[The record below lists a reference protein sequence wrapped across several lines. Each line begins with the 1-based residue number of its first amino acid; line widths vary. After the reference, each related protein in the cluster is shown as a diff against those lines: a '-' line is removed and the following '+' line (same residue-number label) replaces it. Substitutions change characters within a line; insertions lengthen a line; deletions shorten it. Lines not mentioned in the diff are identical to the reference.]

1 MLEKILQDKS
11 IILKTIYV
19 LIIVNIGNVTS
30 LLIQIMLSRTISIES
45 FSFFYSSIALISLC
59 ASPIISQHLI
69 IQENISLL
77 NNNDNYKKY
86 YINKLYKIFSL
97 FIVGYFVF
105 FLVFYEEIQSYL
117 NYFQNIT
124 YFKLFGILIFVLISL
139 VPSSFLISQKKYS
152 LPSKIFTILD
162 IFRLIVLF
170 IYLYFFDG
178 ENIDFVINIQL
189 FFVGLIFFFNHF
201 FMSKSLKLPPEKMKQ
216 NFNSVSKNSKIAI
229 YSMIFPIILQLDIVI
244 VTYLFD
250 SVLTSKYI
258 VVSTISKII
267 YFFFG
272 SIYPIIFNEFLDK
285 IKKIKIG
292 LVLFYI
298 SSIIIGGLIIT
309 IGGKYFIILT
319 YDQNFHSSANL
330 IYLICPSI
338 ILLSL
343 SNIACSYLIAEKSYN
358 FVKYLT
364 TTVLIFVLTT
374 IYITKSIELFVLI
387 FFSMCLIIFLI
398 SILNLIKLNLKK

>member
-1 MLEKILQDKS
+1 MLEKILQDKG

-30 LLIQIMLSRTISIES
+30 LLIQIMLSRTISIEN

-86 YINKLYKIFSL
+86 YINKLYKFFSL
-97 FIVGYFVF
+97 FIIGYFVF
-105 FLVFYEEIQSYL
+105 FLVFYDEIQSYL
-117 NYFQNIT
+117 NNYQDIT
-124 YFKLFGILIFVLISL
+124 YLKLFGILIFVLISL

-162 IFRLIVLF
+162 ILRLIVLF
-170 IYLYFFDG
+170 IYFYFFDG
-178 ENIDFVINIQL
+178 ESIDFVINIQL
-189 FFVGLIFFFNHF
+189 FFVSLIFFFNHF
-201 FMSKSLKLPPEKMKQ
+201 FMSKSLKLPPKKIKQ
-216 NFNSVSKNSKIAI
+216 NINSVSKNSKIVI
-229 YSMIFPIILQLDIVI
+229 YSMIFPVILQLDIVI

-250 SVLTSKYI
+250 SILTSKYI
-258 VVSTISKII
+258 VVSTISKIV

-298 SSIIIGGLIIT
+298 LSIIIGGLIIT

-343 SNIACSYLIAEKSYN
+343 SNIACSYLIAEKSYS
-358 FVKYLT
+358 FVKYLIT
-364 TTVLIFVLTT
+364 IVLIFVLIT
-374 IYITKSIELFVLI
+374 IYVTKSIELFVLI
-387 FFSMCLIIFLI
+387 FFLMCLMIFLI
-398 SILNLIKLNLKK
+398 SIFNLTKLNLKK

>member
-1 MLEKILQDKS
+1 
-11 IILKTIYV
+11 
-19 LIIVNIGNVTS
+19 
-30 LLIQIMLSRTISIES
+30 
-45 FSFFYSSIALISLC
+45 
-59 ASPIISQHLI
+59 
-69 IQENISLL
+69 
-77 NNNDNYKKY
+77 
-86 YINKLYKIFSL
+86 
-97 FIVGYFVF
+97 
-105 FLVFYEEIQSYL
+105 
-117 NYFQNIT
+117 
-124 YFKLFGILIFVLISL
+124 
-139 VPSSFLISQKKYS
+139 
-152 LPSKIFTILD
+152 
-162 IFRLIVLF
+162 
-170 IYLYFFDG
+170 
-178 ENIDFVINIQL
+178 
-189 FFVGLIFFFNHF
+189 
-201 FMSKSLKLPPEKMKQ
+201 MSKSLKLPPEKMKQ

-364 TTVLIFVLTT
+364 TTALIFVLTT

>member
-86 YINKLYKIFSL
+86 YINKLYKFFSL
-97 FIVGYFVF
+97 FIIGYFIF
-105 FLVFYEEIQSYL
+105 FLVFYDEIQSYL
-117 NYFQNIT
+117 NNYQDTT
-124 YFKLFGILIFVLISL
+124 YLKLFGILIFVLISL
-139 VPSSFLISQKKYS
+139 IPSSFLISQKKYS

-162 IFRLIVLF
+162 ILRLIVLF
-170 IYLYFFDG
+170 IYFYFFDG
-178 ENIDFVINIQL
+178 ESIDFVINIQL
-189 FFVGLIFFFNHF
+189 FFVSLIFFFNHF
-201 FMSKSLKLPPEKMKQ
+201 FMSKSLKLPPKKIKQ
-216 NFNSVSKNSKIAI
+216 HINSVSKNSKIAI

-250 SVLTSKYI
+250 SILTSKYI
-258 VVSTISKII
+258 VVSTISKIV

-298 SSIIIGGLIIT
+298 FSIIIGGLIIT

-343 SNIACSYLIAEKSYN
+343 SNIACSYLIAEKSYS
-358 FVKYLT
+358 FVKYLIT
-364 TTVLIFVLTT
+364 IVLIFVLIT

-387 FFSMCLIIFLI
+387 FFLMCLMIFLI
-398 SILNLIKLNLKK
+398 STFYLIKLNLKK